1 MKALVL
7 SGGGYAGGAWM
18 LGLIQELRDEGIDLG
33 AADLIVGTSAG
44 ARTGAQV
51 ATGVLDEGVDL
62 YRRSA
67 MPEIAIPARLDQ
79 FVSATTRILLSSA
92 DRRDAAR
99 RIANLGPLGSELVPE
114 TDRRNSIAA
123 HLPVDAWP
131 TQRLALCTV
140 DADTG
145 DRVVFERDSGVTL
158 LDAVTAS
165 GALPGVFPLT
175 RIDGRRYADGSVHSL
190 YNADVAAGHDVVVVV
205 SPLAMSDYLRSQL
218 TAETAA
224 LGDAAVRLVVADEAS
239 VAAIGPNPI
248 SAATG
253 AAAVAA
259 GAAQAKRE
267 RGALQAVW
275 R

>member
-1 MKALVL
+1 VKALVL
-7 SGGGYAGGAWM
+7 SGGGFAGGAWM
-18 LGLIQELRDEGIDLG
+18 LGFILALRDDGIDLG

-44 ARTGAQV
+44 ARTGAQI

-67 MPEIAIPARLDQ
+67 LPAIAIPATLDQ
-79 FVSATTRILLSSA
+79 FVAATTRILLSSA
-92 DRRDAAR
+92 DRREAAR
-99 RIANLGPLGSELVPE
+99 RIANLEPLGSGLVPAA
-114 TDRRNSIAA
+114 DRRNSIAA

-131 TQRLALCTV
+131 EQRLALCAV

-145 DRVVFERDSGVTL
+145 DRVVFECDSGVSL

-165 GALPGVFPLT
+165 GALPGVFPLMG
-175 RIDGRRYADGSVHSL
+175 IDGRRYADGGVHSL

-205 SPLAMSDYLRSQL
+205 SPLAVSDHLRRQL
-218 TAETAA
+218 ATETEA
-224 LGDAAVRLVVADEAS
+224 LGGATVRVVSADEAS

-259 GAAQAKRE
+259 GAAQAERE
-267 RGALQAVW
+267 RDRLRAVW
-275 R
+275 G